1 MKNYF
6 KDLKSVSE
14 VAKILGVS
22 RQAVLKQINNDK
34 LIAKKIGK
42 SYIIYFERSELA
54 K

>member
-14 VAKILGVS
+14 VAKILRIS
-22 RQAVLKQINNDK
+22 RQAILKQINNGR

-42 SYIIYFERSELA
+42 GYIIYFERSVQ
-54 K
+54 